1 MIFSQKLDKNHE
13 FLESL
18 FSKVT
23 CGEHLIEVKYNSQK
37 FNYSKRQD
45 VNITYDVDISGD
57 HFMYGEDNSIIVI
70 VPPDFNAKLINVTI
84 DDVAYPIKIDD
95 SGWIDINVSKLDCWK
110 PHFGL

>member
-1 MIFSQKLDKNHE
+1 
-13 FLESL
+13 
-18 FSKVT
+18 
-23 CGEHLIEVKYNSQK
+23 
-37 FNYSKRQD
+37 
-45 VNITYDVDISGD
+45 
-57 HFMYGEDNSIIVI
+57 MYGEDNSIIVI